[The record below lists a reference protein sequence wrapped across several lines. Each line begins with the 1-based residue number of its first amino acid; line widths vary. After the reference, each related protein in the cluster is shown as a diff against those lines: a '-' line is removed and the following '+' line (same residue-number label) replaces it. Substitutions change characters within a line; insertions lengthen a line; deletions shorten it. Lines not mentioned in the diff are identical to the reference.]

1 VVLTRCVL
9 LYCLL
14 QTLIDAGVE
23 QKKITFLNV
32 ISCPEGLAALF
43 NAYPGKG
50 QLAVEVT
57 LRSCC

>member
-1 VVLTRCVL
+1 M
-9 LYCLL
+9 

-43 NAYPGKG
+43 NAYPGNVLLG
-50 QLAVEVT
+50 LLGMV
-57 LRSCC
+57 LMGFS